1 MSLQGVMGGFIDV
14 ATTAWILNIW
24 QDKSNPYMQGN
35 RRSTSPHS
43 SLSLRLHHFLQV
55 YTSPMELE

>member
-35 RRSTSPHS
+35 
-43 SLSLRLHHFLQV
+43 
-55 YTSPMELE
+55 ELIYLFQ